1 MREVVKMKDIVVF
14 ALTSSIALAD
24 EICVHLGIKR
34 GEISVKHF
42 ADGEIIVEPLESVRG
57 KHVFLVQSTCNPV
70 SETLMEVL
78 IALDA
83 CKRAS
88 ADKVTVVMP
97 YYGYARQDRK
107 ARARQPITAK
117 LVADLLQSAG
127 ADRVV
132 TLDLHAPQ
140 IQGFFNIP
148 TDDLTAVSMLGQYF
162 RTKKFKDEVVVVSP
176 DHGGATR
183 ARNLADT
190 LPGSTIAIIDK
201 RRTKPNVAEAMN
213 LIGDVNGKIAII
225 IDDIVDTGGS
235 LLGGVDMLYR
245 NGAKEVYCAC
255 SHGILSGNAVERI
268 HNSSIKELVVTNSI
282 PLNDEK
288 KAEPK
293 IRQISI
299 GYMLAKT
306 IQAIQLHT
314 PVSEMY
320 NMFNDKGKENSTVS

>member
-14 ALTSSIALAD
+14 ALTSSIALAE

-320 NMFNDKGKENSTVS
+320 NMFNDKSKEN

>member
-235 LLGGVDMLYR
+235 LLGGVEMLYR

-255 SHGILSGNAVERI
+255 SHGILSGNAVERV
-268 HNSSIKELVVTNSI
+268 HNSAIKELVVTNSI

-320 NMFNDKGKENSTVS
+320 NMFNDKNKDN

>member
-1 MREVVKMKDIVVF
+1 MLFR
-14 ALTSSIALAD
+14 S
-24 EICVHLGIKR
+24 
-34 GEISVKHF
+34 
-42 ADGEIIVEPLESVRG
+42 
-57 KHVFLVQSTCNPV
+57 
-70 SETLMEVL
+70 
-78 IALDA
+78 
-83 CKRAS
+83 
-88 ADKVTVVMP
+88 
-97 YYGYARQDRK
+97 
-107 ARARQPITAK
+107 
-117 LVADLLQSAG
+117 
-127 ADRVV
+127 
-132 TLDLHAPQ
+132 
-140 IQGFFNIP
+140 
-148 TDDLTAVSMLGQYF
+148 VSMLGQYF

-190 LPGSTIAIIDK
+190 LPGATIAIIDK
-201 RRTKPNVAEAMN
+201 RRTKPNLAEAMN

-255 SHGILSGNAVERI
+255 SHGILSGNAVERV
-268 HNSSIKELVVTNSI
+268 HNSAIKELVVTNSI

-288 KAEPK
+288 RAEPK

-320 NMFNDKGKENSTVS
+320 NMFNDKSKDN